1 NSDIKFECSK
11 SIENLIMK
19 SFLLATLIA
28 SAAAFAPAPLTKA
41 STSLNVDSLDPSIG
55 VTAPLGLYDPLGW
68 LDESKDPASKYA
80 SFHANFERRRAVE
93 RKHGRVAMAAV
104 VGMLFHN
111 AGIEFPG
118 YLSKSENMRFSDV
131 PDGFTGLFSIPTAGL
146 AQIFFFCGVCE
157 LAIWPASNYSGDYG
171 TGYGRPFVPNV
182 LEGDELK
189 YKLDMEINQGRAAM
203 MGIFGA
209 MVGEG
214 VTGQTLAEQIASG
227 NIIGYGP
234 P

>member
-1 NSDIKFECSK
+1 
-11 SIENLIMK
+11 MK
-19 SFLLATLIA
+19 VIAALTALLG
-28 SAAAFAPAPLTKA
+28 SAAAFAPAK
-41 STSLNVDSLDPSIG
+41 SVSKTSAVNMVDPLDPSIG

-68 LDESKDPASKYA
+68 LDETKDPANKFA
-80 SFHANFERRRAVE
+80 TFHAGFERRRAVE
-93 RKHGRVAMAAV
+93 RKHGRIAMAAV

-111 AGIEFPG
+111 ADIEFPG
-118 YLSKSENMRFSDV
+118 YLSKELGIRFSDI
-131 PDGFTGLFSIPTAGL
+131 PNGMNGFFSIPLAGIS
-146 AQIFFFCGVCE
+146 QIVFAVGVVE

-209 MVGEG
+209 MVGEA
-214 VTGQTLAEQIASG
+214 VTGQTLAEQYASG
-227 NIIGYGP
+227 NLIGYGP

>member
-1 NSDIKFECSK
+1 MKFVTA
-11 SIENLIMK
+11 
-19 SFLLATLIA
+19 LLAALVG
-28 SAAAFAPAPLTKA
+28 SAAGFAPAKSSGSSSALSERIDP
-41 STSLNVDSLDPSIG
+41 LDPSIG

-68 LDESKDPASKYA
+68 LDPAKDPASKFA
-80 SFHANFERRRAVE
+80 TFHANFERRRAVE

-118 YLSKSENMRFSDV
+118 YLSKELGIRFSDI
-131 PDGFTGLFSIPTAGL
+131 PDGMMGLFSVPVAGIT
-146 AQIFFFCGVCE
+146 QIFFFCGVCE
-157 LAIWPASNYSGDYG
+157 LAIWPASNYSGNYG
-171 TGYGRPFVPNV
+171 VGYGRPFVPNF

-203 MGIFGA
+203 MGIMGA
-209 MVGEG
+209 LVGEA
-214 VTGQTLAEQIASG
+214 VTGQTLAEQVASG
-227 NIIGYGP
+227 NLIGYGP

>member
-1 NSDIKFECSK
+1 
-11 SIENLIMK
+11 
-19 SFLLATLIA
+19 
-28 SAAAFAPAPLTKA
+28 
-41 STSLNVDSLDPSIG
+41 
-55 VTAPLGLYDPLGW
+55 LGW
-68 LDESKDPASKYA
+68 LNPSIDPASKFA
-80 SFHANFERRRAVE
+80 TFHANFERRRAVE

-118 YLSKSENMRFSDV
+118 YLSKEMGIRFSDI
-131 PDGFTGLFSIPTAGL
+131 PDGMMGLFSVPLAGIT
-146 AQIFFFCGVCE
+146 QILFFTGICE
-157 LAIWPASNYSGDYG
+157 LAIWPASNYSGNYG
-171 TGYGRPFVPNV
+171 VGYGRPFVPNF

-214 VTGQTLAEQIASG
+214 VTGQTLAEQVATH
-227 NIIGYGP
+227 NLIGYGP
-234 P
+234 L

>member
-1 NSDIKFECSK
+1 MDDFRFGTEQ
-11 SIENLIMK
+11 
-19 SFLLATLIA
+19 A
-28 SAAAFAPAPLTKA
+28 SSSALKERIDP
-41 STSLNVDSLDPSIG
+41 LDPSIG

-68 LDESKDPASKYA
+68 LNPSIDPANKFATY
-80 SFHANFERRRAVE
+80 HAGFERRRAVE

-118 YLSKSENMRFSDV
+118 YLSKELGIRFSDI
-131 PDGFTGLFSIPTAGL
+131 PDGSAGLFSVPLAGL
-146 AQIFFFCGVCE
+146 TQIVFFAGVCE

-171 TGYGRPFVPNV
+171 TGYGRPFVPNF

-209 MVGEG
+209 MVGEA

>member
-1 NSDIKFECSK
+1 
-11 SIENLIMK
+11 MK
-19 SFLLATLIA
+19 SFLLATLLA
-28 SAAAFAPAPLTKA
+28 SAAAFAPAPMVKTP
-41 STSLNVDSLDPSIG
+41 TSLNVDSLDPSIG

-68 LDESKDPASKYA
+68 LDESKDPASKFA
-80 SFHANFERRRAVE
+80 TFHANFERRRAVE

-111 AGIEFPG
+111 ANIEFPG

-131 PDGFTGLFSIPTAGL
+131 PDGMAGLFSIPTAGL

-189 YKLDMEINQGRAAM
+189 YKVSFLVWWG
-203 MGIFGA
+203 
-209 MVGEG
+209 
-214 VTGQTLAEQIASG
+214 L
-227 NIIGYGP
+227 
-234 P
+234 